1 MIVSATS
8 AALRAGLGEEGSLAE
23 GVRIVSMPRLLRI
36 VVGRRVHAIT
46 LGRVIF
52 LKPAVFDRVV
62 SGDEPGL
69 LLHELVHVTQW
80 QDHGVVE
87 FTFRYL
93 TEYVRLRMLGADH
106 DAAYR
111 GVGFEHVAFDVA
123 SRWQNRAA

>member
-1 MIVSATS
+1 VIVSATF
-8 AALRAGLGEEGSLAE
+8 AVQRAGLGDEQALAE

-36 VVGRRVHAIT
+36 VVGRRVQAIT

-52 LKPAVFDRVV
+52 VKPAVFERVV

-69 LLHELVHVTQW
+69 LLHELVHVAQW
-80 QDHGVVE
+80 QDHGVVD
-87 FTFRYL
+87 FTYRYL
-93 TEYVRLRMLGADH
+93 TEYARLRLLGADH

-111 GVGFEHVAFDVA
+111 GVGFEHVAHDVA